1 MTDYNQTVIDTLPP
15 KGINRE
21 KAISE
26 LGANEAPELLHLAST
41 ERGKTKLSAQR
52 ALAKIDYEPASTY
65 WKKLLKSPQ
74 KCEKILNNT
83 FSNTVSDLLADQLL
97 AFLQT
102 FLEKKPGS
110 KISWEEHE
118 TLLALLGMMP
128 GKASEKMCAV
138 YELAAEQ
145 IQRSLTFK
153 CDSEVLKLTH
163 RDTSSFNISDTLDC
177 MTLEQAFPM
186 ILAGSVLMDGDI
198 RLQALARKLYEQYG
212 GAWLSPVFAA
222 ALLTKPAGEVFEAF
236 SPYYSDSVT
245 QRFILNVLGTVKFDT
260 KQNRYTFRFGW
271 GHMLR
276 DDTYFSLTPLL
287 FEDLDVR
294 WIERMA
300 ADPEQKKP
308 SGLIKTSYY
317 VGKVTGEFDDVLGDL
332 LPLNNKV
339 CSQKVQSYFLRRTI
353 LDDGIGAT
361 YVGILYR
368 IGYEDVESILMKKW
382 STKENATSIWNVF
395 SDLQSFTHW
404 PAQKRA
410 SLFEKVGEMV
420 QEKKLKISSWKP
432 DTAEE
437 LKNKLLK

>member
-1 MTDYNQTVIDTLPP
+1 M
-15 KGINRE
+15 
-21 KAISE
+21 
-26 LGANEAPELLHLAST
+26 
-41 ERGKTKLSAQR
+41 
-52 ALAKIDYEPASTY
+52 
-65 WKKLLKSPQ
+65 
-74 KCEKILNNT
+74 
-83 FSNTVSDLLADQLL
+83 SDLLADRLL

-128 GKASEKMCAV
+128 GKASEKMCEV
-138 YELAAEQ
+138 YELAAEH
-145 IQRSLTFK
+145 IQKVSSFK
-153 CDSEVLKLTH
+153 RDSEVLKLTH
-163 RDTSSFNISDTLDC
+163 RDTSSFDISDTLEG

-198 RLQALARKLYEQYG
+198 RLQALACKLYEQYG
-212 GAWLSPVFAA
+212 GAWLSPVFAS
-222 ALLTKPAGEVFEAF
+222 ALLTKPAGDVFEAF
-236 SPYYSDSVT
+236 SQYYKDPVA
-245 QRFILNVLGTVKFDT
+245 QCFILNVLGTVKFDP
-260 KQNRYTFRFGW
+260 KQNRHTFLFGW

-276 DDTYFSLTPLL
+276 DDTYFSLKPLL

-294 WIERMA
+294 WIELLA
-300 ADPEQKKP
+300 ADPEKKKL

-317 VGKVTGEFDDVLGDL
+317 VGRVTGEFDDVLGDL
-332 LPLNNKV
+332 LPLNNKI
-339 CSQKVQSYFLRRTI
+339 CCQKVQSYFLKRAI

-368 IGYEDVESILMKKW
+368 IGYEDVESILIKKW
-382 STKENATSIWNVF
+382 SQKENATSIWNVS

-410 SLFEKVGEMV
+410 ALFEQVGQLV
-420 QEKKLKISSWKP
+420 QEKKLKISYWKL